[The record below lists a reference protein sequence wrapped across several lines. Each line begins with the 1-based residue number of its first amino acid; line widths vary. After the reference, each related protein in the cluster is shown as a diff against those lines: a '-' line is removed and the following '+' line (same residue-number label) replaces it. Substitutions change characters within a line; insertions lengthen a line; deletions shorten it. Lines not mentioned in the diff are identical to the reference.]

1 MEESIMFQ
9 IGKRVRRQR
18 EKMGMIR
25 EKFAE
30 KVGISPQFLAEIE
43 NGKKGM
49 SADTLY
55 KICENF
61 NFSADY
67 ILFGRVSTE
76 NLPTPVSDILNRLSE
91 PYLSYAEDI
100 IEIVDKII
108 TQSQKSK

>member
-1 MEESIMFQ
+1 MDTIIMNQ
-9 IGKRVRRQR
+9 IGKRLRKKR
-18 EKMGMIR
+18 EQLNMTR
-25 EKFAE
+25 EVFSE

-49 SADTLY
+49 SAGTLY
-55 KICENF
+55 KICLTF

-67 ILFGRVSTE
+67 ILLGRISGEPHSSPATE
-76 NLPTPVSDILNRLSE
+76 MLSRLSE

-108 TQSQKSK
+108 PHSEKDK